1 MRGDG
6 RIYQKPG
13 SRFLHYEFWI
23 DSTAQRGS
31 TREADPERAWRV
43 LRRKIEAARRGDAVA
58 GEDRITLADLFK
70 LIEENYTLRRN
81 RSIGTMRYSFNH
93 LLDYFGK
100 RTKAVKLG
108 YRLDD
113 YVTHRRT
120 EGAADASVRI
130 ELALL
135 DRAFRL
141 AVKKRLLSHRCRPE
155 IEKPADD
162 PSRVRKGFFTR
173 EQVETLCGHL
183 PAPVADLVLFLFFS
197 AWRVGEARRIEWK
210 HYAREDAAISLPAE
224 FSKNKRPRLLPI
236 TGELA
241 AIIERRL
248 KARRLDCPFIF
259 HRNGRRVG
267 DFRKLWAKAC
277 TAIGIPG
284 RIVHDLRRSGVKHL
298 IDSGVDPHTVM
309 AFSGHRTPSMLR
321 RYHIIDLD
329 DLRRAAE
336 RASSYQGRRA
346 NVTPLRPEAGTRTEP
361 AQDHVFSRPASEAGS
376 VRG

>member
-1 MRGDG
+1 V
-6 RIYQKPG
+6 I
-13 SRFLHYEFWI
+13 
-23 DSTAQRGS
+23 
-31 TREADPERAWRV
+31 
-43 LRRKIEAARRGDAVA
+43 
-58 GEDRITLADLFK
+58 
-70 LIEENYTLRRN
+70 
-81 RSIGTMRYSFNH
+81 
-93 LLDYFGK
+93 
-100 RTKAVKLG
+100 
-108 YRLDD
+108 
-113 YVTHRRT
+113 
-120 EGAADASVRI
+120 
-130 ELALL
+130 

-141 AVKKRLLSHRCRPE
+141 AVKKKLLSHRSRPE

-173 EQVETLCGHL
+173 EQVESLCGHL
-183 PAPVADLVLFLFFS
+183 PQQLADLVLFLFFS
-197 AWRVGEARRIEWK
+197 AWRVGEARRMEWK

-241 AIIERRL
+241 TIIERRL
-248 KARRLDCPFIF
+248 KARRFDCPYIF
-259 HRNGRRVG
+259 HRDGRRIG
-267 DFRKLWAKAC
+267 DFRKLWVKAC
-277 TAIGIPG
+277 AAIGVSG

-336 RASSYQGRRA
+336 RASNYQGRRA
-346 NVTPLRPEAGTRTEP
+346 SVTPLRPDGGTRTEP
-361 AQDHVFSRPASEAGS
+361 AQDHVFSRDVAEAGS